1 MKIKAL
7 SRPEASISRANVGDH
22 FLHHRS
28 LNPVS
33 HPFHKAREYQRAIQ
47 AAKLDRIFAKPFIAG
62 LGDGHSDGVTCIGM
76 SRTSLVQ
83 FVSGSVDGCIKIWDL
98 GRKKEVGCYEKAHAG
113 VVNGVV
119 MLDQSVRYDERE
131 DDDDDDDSDGEND
144 ETKEVVERTRAA
156 GGVYGKSF
164 LSCGDDGMIR
174 QWRLTPP
181 STLSP
186 TIPTSTT
193 LTSSS
198 QTPNY
203 NKGASMT
210 TDASTQSESS
220 LLNTWRHPSKT
231 GGSFKSLS
239 LHYSNPTQF
248 ASASDSSVDVWS
260 LYRSN
265 PISSHSTDTLW
276 GNGDTVTHIRYNP
289 VERGLLAHCSMDRGV
304 GLHDTRS
311 ATPLRKTI
319 LAMRANCLEWNPME
333 PMNFVVGSE
342 DYNAY
347 SFDMRRLDKPTMIHK
362 GHVGAVMSV
371 GWSPTGREFVTGG
384 YDATLRIFGY
394 RSGHARDLYYTKRM
408 QRVFAV
414 GISADSKYIVSG
426 SDDTNIRLWRVNA
439 SENSGVKT
447 PREENALEYRAALL
461 KKHSHLPE
469 VSKIT
474 KSGKRRGPKFVKYS
488 PWESSADSKYIVSG
502 SDDTNIRLWRVN
514 ASENSGVKTPR
525 EENALEYRA
534 ALLKKHSHLPE
545 VSKITKSGKRRGPKF
560 VKKQT
565 RIAQIQKES
574 RGNKLENRIKHSKPG
589 VVKHPNERE
598 DAVAKEIG

>member
-131 DDDDDDDSDGEND
+131 DDSDDEDDG

-210 TDASTQSESS
+210 TDQSTQSESS

-426 SDDTNIRLWRVNA
+426 SDDIRV
-439 SENSGVKT
+439 SERT
-447 PREENALEYRAALL
+447 RA
-461 KKHSHLPE
+461 
-469 VSKIT
+469 
-474 KSGKRRGPKFVKYS
+474 GFVLY
-488 PWESSADSKYIVSG
+488 EADATCIAVGISADSKYIVSG